1 MQIPGVTTE
10 NFFPDRKEIKKTYV
24 DNIIEQA
31 KLIDVEKIDD
41 TKSEFKPRNQIIEEQ
56 KVYFWIRVYLHDE
69 VSIEPNTDVTIT
81 YRESGEKLT
90 TKFICYA
97 KKGAEKNQDE
107 NVINYNPDE
116 DKKVWCLMID
126 ADRIDKNSQDI
137 PFIRSLF
144 RISRWYSPQILRLI
158 DLDISYND
166 TSISYYDIDF

>member
-1 MQIPGVTTE
+1 MQIPGVFTE
-10 NFFPDRKEIKKTYV
+10 NSFPDRKEIKKTYV

-31 KLIDVEKIDD
+31 KLIDVEKIDYTNSD
-41 TKSEFKPRNQIIEEQ
+41 FKPRNQIIEEQ

-69 VSIEPNTDVTIT
+69 VSIDPNTDVTLT
-81 YRESGEKLT
+81 YLGSGEKLI

-116 DKKVWCLMID
+116 DKKVWCIMID
-126 ADRIDKNSQDI
+126 SNRIDNNSQDI

-144 RISRWYSPQILRLI
+144 RISRWYSPQILRLS